1 MKVETKCKYC
11 GSKAD
16 EPCDLANHTT
26 EIDGKI
32 YTFCCQSCATKYQ
45 AEKSKEK

>member
-1 MKVETKCKYC
+1 MKVEIKCKYC

-16 EPCDLANHTT
+16 EPCEFANYTN
-26 EIDGKI
+26 EIDGKT
-32 YTFCCQSCATKYQ
+32 YTFCCQNCATKYQ